1 VLTDYNSI
9 TDETF
14 RFGVDGFLIEHPL
27 VKIPMQNEKD
37 GIYYYFRMKSIE
49 DFEKIK
55 KFFKTIDY
63 SKWDNIEF
71 YEKDNIVNR
80 YIIGGRLDIVA
91 SIEDKETE
99 VEIYDDEICEDDEEF
114 RKYVTRHVTFEL
126 VENVLLRLDSQRKK
140 ADILERRLRTAIESL

>member
-14 RFGVDGFLIEHPL
+14 RFGVDDFLIEHPL